1 MSKENGFL
9 RWESILGED
18 AVTIVEMR
26 TLNLEYYI
34 NLVDK
39 TVVRFE
45 RISFLNWNIADVL
58 CWLGSNF
65 ERSSTVNKCYQTTLH
80 ATKKSF
86 MKGKVS
92 LRQHTSL
99 LYYFKQLWQPPQP
112 WAAATP
118 TNQQPLTLRQNL
130 PLTKRL
136 WLSDSSDVS

>member
-45 RISFLNWNIADVL
+45 RIDFIS
-58 CWLGSNF
+58 
-65 ERSSTVNKCYQTTLH
+65 
-80 ATKKSF
+80 
-86 MKGKVS
+86 
-92 LRQHTSL
+92 
-99 LYYFKQLWQPPQP
+99 
-112 WAAATP
+112 
-118 TNQQPLTLRQNL
+118 
-130 PLTKRL
+130 
-136 WLSDSSDVS
+136 